1 MSKKEKIKQIEPI
14 ERKENVSESHLQEL
28 QSLVNA
34 INGMQYQIGKL
45 ETQKHNILHEFA
57 KGQDKV
63 KLMQDKMVKE
73 YGTADINVTDGTI
86 NWPEEEDKKVK
97 NEK

>member
-1 MSKKEKIKQIEPI
+1 MSEKEIKQIQPI
-14 ERKENVSESHLQEL
+14 ERKEKVSENHLKEL

-57 KGQDKV
+57 KGQDRI

-86 NWPEEEDKKVK
+86 NWPEEEDKKVED
-97 NEK
+97 EK

>member
-1 MSKKEKIKQIEPI
+1 MAEKEIKQIQPI
-14 ERKENVSESHLQEL
+14 ERKEKVSENHLKEL

-57 KGQDKV
+57 KGQDRI
-63 KLMQDKMVKE
+63 KLTQDKMVKE

-86 NWPEEEDKKVK
+86 NWPEEGDKEVED
-97 NEK
+97 EK

>member
-1 MSKKEKIKQIEPI
+1 MAKKEIKQIEPI
-14 ERKENVSESHLQEL
+14 ERKEKVSENHLKEL

-57 KGQDKV
+57 KGQDRI

-73 YGTADINVTDGTI
+73 YGTADINVTDGAI
-86 NWPEEEDKKVK
+86 NWPEEGGKEVED
-97 NEK
+97 EK